1 MYLGWP
7 YMLPFFKTTPL
18 PKLPQQAFLGI
29 RGLRISYLP
38 NYLSYPSYLFSCL
51 PSFLPRFLPSFLPR
65 FLPSFLPSFPPNFLP
80 NCLMDVEPQKNLG
93 LGFFPITS
101 CPSKKRQAKN
111 DQLQNGQA
119 QNGQLQNAQAK
130 SSRAKN
136 SQLQNSQAKNSRAQK
151 NQAKNTCLSTF
162 FPRLFALNILIF
174 FLCLPCIGCGS
185 ILPVTPVDVVPTV
198 AHMGYATVQ
207 DQRDMEDM
215 VSDKDLALRL
225 KQELMHV
232 RVKDGYF
239 LNVHVF
245 NGQVFLVGD
254 PPQDFQEAAVRFAM
268 QQEGVVSLDYCFF
281 PHNSGNAFNDFL
293 VSVSLRSNLVFE
305 QGISSTWVETEVY
318 ASTAILLGVVPDND
332 AIEHI
337 KAVAWNTQG
346 VNNVIS
352 FLLLD
357 NSS

>member
-1 MYLGWP
+1 M
-7 YMLPFFKTTPL
+7 
-18 PKLPQQAFLGI
+18 A
-29 RGLRISYLP
+29 
-38 NYLSYPSYLFSCL
+38 
-51 PSFLPRFLPSFLPR
+51 
-65 FLPSFLPSFPPNFLP
+65 
-80 NCLMDVEPQKNLG
+80 VEPQKNLG

-119 QNGQLQNAQAK
+119 QNGQLQNAQAQ
-130 SSRAKN
+130 SSRAQ
-136 SQLQNSQAKNSRAQK
+136 SSRAQNNQTK
-151 NQAKNTCLSTF
+151 NNCLLSF
-162 FPRLFALNILIF
+162 FPRLLALNILTF
-174 FLCLPCIGCGS
+174 FLFLPCIGCGS
-185 ILPVTPVDVVPTV
+185 ILPLTPVDVVPTV
-198 AHMGYATVQ
+198 AHIGYATVQ

-232 RVKDGYF
+232 RAKDGYF

-245 NGQVFLVGD
+245 NRQVFLVGD

-337 KAVAWNTQG
+337 KAVTWNTQG

>member
-38 NYLSYPSYLFSCL
+38 NYLSYLSYPSYLFSCL

-101 CPSKKRQAKN
+101 CPSKKRQA
-111 DQLQNGQA
+111 
-119 QNGQLQNAQAK
+119 QNA
-130 SSRAKN
+130 
-136 SQLQNSQAKNSRAQK
+136 QLQNSQAQK